1 MDWNTFELNRHLDDL
16 ERSESPAAIS
26 EANARIN
33 RQRNAVSI
41 YAAKL
46 LAGQGL
52 QIGNRVTE
60 RGSILGECLHDPRIK
75 PAMRAWREGDKL
87 PIQDV
92 IHRAAAV
99 LCASALGWDLVELGL
114 ITNRFAKMPS
124 IKECESYEMPLD
136 ALIDSHLRRSVG
148 TATSIL
154 QAEINGEVE
163 EFMARGH
170 TMLEADTK
178 AQRLRQT
185 ALAKAELAAVSAR
198 VKASRVPAAA

>member
-1 MDWNTFELNRHLDDL
+1 MDQNTYELNRHLDDL

-33 RQRNAVSI
+33 RQRRIVSI
-41 YAAKL
+41 YANQL

-52 QIGNRVTE
+52 QVGNRVTE
-60 RGSILGECLHDPRIK
+60 RGSILGECLHDHRIK
-75 PAMRAWREGDKL
+75 SAMQVWREGDKL
-87 PIQDV
+87 PILDV
-92 IHRAAAV
+92 IHRSAAV
-99 LCASALGWDLVELGL
+99 ICASVLGWDLVELGL
-114 ITNRFAKMPS
+114 VSTRFSKLPTQEEA
-124 IKECESYEMPLD
+124 ESYEMPLD

-154 QAEINGEVE
+154 QAEINGEIE

-178 AQRLRQT
+178 AQRLRSA